1 MKKTISIAF
10 ALIFALT
17 SCVRLGDLGLEPV
30 PDIAFVYEC
39 NGGLEY
45 TFTSTVEG
53 TEDISW
59 NVLDVTTGTGET
71 FVCTFPS
78 PGTYWVQMTGTYN
91 GRVQTVS
98 TKILVAKA
106 AKIVFGDDSL
116 DDWDNVTYPDFVF
129 TGGSYEE
136 MEKPILLESK
146 FDYDAISLY
155 FYVQFDASARADI
168 DADRHRLD
176 VFLDVDGNASTGVAD
191 FDDRLGIEYILQ
203 MHIFNED
210 SDCYGIDVMDG
221 NWDGVSNGDELAG
234 SLVAGHR
241 QQDGNIVRME
251 FSIPR
256 STWGVTGTAFGMGL
270 KIENS
275 DWTDFDALQDSEGNQ
290 GLILDLNKME

>member
-1 MKKTISIAF
+1 MAV
-10 ALIFALT
+10 ALIFAMT

-39 NGGLEY
+39 NGGLDY

-53 TEDISW
+53 TTDISW
-59 NVLDVTTGTGET
+59 NILDVTTGTGES
-71 FVCTFPS
+71 FSCTFPS
-78 PGTYWVQMTGTYN
+78 PGTYWIQMTGTYN

-106 AKIVFGDDSL
+106 AKITFGDDSL
-116 DDWDNVTYPDFVF
+116 DDWSNVTYPDFTF

-136 MEKPILLESK
+136 MDKPILLESK
-146 FDYDAISLY
+146 FDYDANNLY
-155 FYVQFDASARADI
+155 FYVQFDASARPDI

-176 VFLDVDGNASTGVAD
+176 LFMDIDGNAATGVAD

-203 MHIFNED
+203 MHIYNEA

-221 NWDGVSNGDELAG
+221 NWEGVSNGAELTS
-234 SLVAGHR
+234 SLVVGHR
-241 QQDGNIVRME
+241 EQDGTTVRME

-256 STWGVTGTAFGMGL
+256 STWGVTGTTFGMAL

-275 DWTDFDALQDSEGNQ
+275 DWTDFDALQDSDGNQ
-290 GLILDLNKME
+290 GIILDLNKME

>member
-1 MKKTISIAF
+1 MKKIVYMAV
-10 ALIFALT
+10 ALVFALT

-39 NGGLEY
+39 NGGLDY

-53 TEDISW
+53 TTDISW
-59 NVLDVTTGTGET
+59 NILDVTTGTGES
-71 FVCTFPS
+71 FSCTFPS
-78 PGTYWVQMTGTYN
+78 PGTYWIQMTGTYN

-106 AKIVFGDDSL
+106 AKITFGDSSL

-136 MEKPILLESK
+136 MDRPILLESK
-146 FDYDAISLY
+146 FDYDANNLY
-155 FYVQFDASARADI
+155 FYVQFDASARPDI

-176 VFLDVDGNASTGVAD
+176 LFMDIDGNAATGVAD

-203 MHIFNED
+203 MHIFNEE

-221 NWDGVSNGDELAG
+221 NWEGVSNGDELTS
-234 SLVAGHR
+234 SLVVGHR
-241 QQDGNIVRME
+241 EQDGTTVRME

-256 STWGVTGTAFGMGL
+256 STWGVTGTSFGMAL

-290 GLILDLNKME
+290 GILLDLNKME

>member
-1 MKKTISIAF
+1 MKKIIYMAV
-10 ALIFALT
+10 ALIFAVT

-39 NGGLEY
+39 NGGLDY

-53 TEDISW
+53 TTDISW
-59 NVLDVTTGTGET
+59 NILDVTTGAGES
-71 FVCTFPS
+71 FSCTFPS
-78 PGTYWVQMTGTYN
+78 PGTYWIQMTGTYD

-106 AKIVFGDDSL
+106 AKITFGDDSL
-116 DDWDNVTYPDFVF
+116 DDWADVTYPDFTF

-136 MEKPILLESK
+136 MDKPILLESK
-146 FDYDAISLY
+146 FDYDANNLY
-155 FYVQFDASARADI
+155 FYVQFDASARPDI

-176 VFLDVDGNASTGVAD
+176 LFMDIDGNAATGVAD

-203 MHIFNED
+203 MHIYNEE

-221 NWDGVSNGDELAG
+221 NWEGVSNGDELTS
-234 SLVAGHR
+234 SLVVGHR
-241 QQDGNIVRME
+241 EQDGTTVRME

-256 STWGVTGTAFGMGL
+256 STWGVTGTTFGMAL

-275 DWTDFDALQDSEGNQ
+275 DWTDFDALQDSDGNQ
-290 GLILDLNKME
+290 GIILDLNKME